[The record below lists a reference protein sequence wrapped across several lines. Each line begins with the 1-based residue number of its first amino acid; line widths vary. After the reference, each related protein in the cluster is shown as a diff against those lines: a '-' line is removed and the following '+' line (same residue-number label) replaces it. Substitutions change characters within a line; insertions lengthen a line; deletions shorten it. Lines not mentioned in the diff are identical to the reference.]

1 MNPAAVVTGASRG
14 IGLAIAE
21 ALAKAGYY
29 VLGTATTQV
38 GADQFT
44 EQMMGQGQGYV
55 LNLSDQP
62 SIDAFAAALKADHGA
77 PLILVNNAGI
87 TQDNLAMRMKPAEW
101 NAVINTNLNGVFH
114 LTQTFMRGMMKAKF
128 GRIINISS
136 VVGRMGNPGQVN
148 YAAAKA
154 GLEGFTRAL
163 GAELASRNITVNAI
177 APGFIATDM
186 TDALSL
192 DQQTKMLE
200 RIPAARLGQP
210 KEVAALVQ
218 FLSSDVA
225 GYITGETISING
237 GLYMS

>member
-1 MNPAAVVTGASRG
+1 MNPVAVVTGASRG

-21 ALAKAGYY
+21 TLAHAGYF
-29 VLGTATTQV
+29 VVGTATTQAS
-38 GADQFT
+38 ADQFSQRMT
-44 EQMMGQGQGYV
+44 PQGQGYV
-55 LNLSDQP
+55 LNLGDSS
-62 SIDAFAAALKADHGA
+62 SIDDFATALKTDHDA

-87 TQDNLAMRMKPAEW
+87 THDNLAMRMKAAEW

-114 LTQTFMRGMMKAKF
+114 LTQTFIRGMMKAKF

-148 YAAAKA
+148 YAAAKS

-186 TDALSL
+186 TDALSSE
-192 DQQTKMLE
+192 QQTKMLE

-210 KEVAALVQ
+210 KEVADLVQ
-218 FLSSDVA
+218 FLSSDAA
-225 GYITGETISING
+225 GYITGETIAING

>member
-1 MNPAAVVTGASRG
+1 MRTTAVVTGASRG

-21 ALAKAGYY
+21 TLVHAGYY
-29 VLGTATTQV
+29 VVGTATTEA
-38 GADQFT
+38 GAEQFS
-44 EQMMGQGQGYV
+44 QRMAGQGQGYV
-55 LNLSDQP
+55 LNLGDQS
-62 SIDAFAAALKADHGA
+62 SIDTFTTALKADHDA

-114 LTQTFMRGMMKAKF
+114 LTQSFMRGMMKAKF

-154 GLEGFTRAL
+154 VLEGFTRAL

-186 TDALSL
+186 TDALSP

-218 FLSSDVA
+218 FLSSDAA
-225 GYITGETISING
+225 GYITGKTIAING
-237 GLYMS
+237 GLYMG

>member
-77 PLILVNNAGI
+77 PLILINNAGI

-225 GYITGETISING
+225 GYITGETIAING

>member
-29 VLGTATTQV
+29 ILGTATTQV

-218 FLSSDVA
+218 FLSSDAA
-225 GYITGETISING
+225 GYITGETIAING

>member
-1 MNPAAVVTGASRG
+1 MSATAVVTGASRG

-21 ALAKAGYY
+21 ALVQAGYY
-29 VLGTATTQV
+29 VLGTATTQA
-38 GADQFT
+38 GADQFSQT
-44 EQMMGQGQGYV
+44 MAGQGQGYV
-55 LNLSDQP
+55 LNLGDQS
-62 SIDAFAAALKADHGA
+62 SIDAFTAALKADHRA
-77 PLILVNNAGI
+77 PLILINNAGI

-101 NAVINTNLNGVFH
+101 NAVISTNLNGVFH
-114 LTQTFMRGMMKAKF
+114 LTQTFIRGMMKAKF

-186 TDALSL
+186 TDALSS
-192 DQQTKMLE
+192 DQQAAMLE
-200 RIPAARLGQP
+200 RVPAARLGQP

-218 FLSSDVA
+218 FLSSDAA
-225 GYITGETISING
+225 GYITGETIAING

>member
-148 YAAAKA
+148 YAASKA

-186 TDALSL
+186 TDALSP
-192 DQQTKMLE
+192 DQQSKMLE
-200 RIPAARLGQP
+200 KIPAARLGQP

-218 FLSSDVA
+218 FLSSDTA
-225 GYITGETISING
+225 GYITGETIAING

>member
-1 MNPAAVVTGASRG
+1 
-14 IGLAIAE
+14 
-21 ALAKAGYY
+21 
-29 VLGTATTQV
+29 
-38 GADQFT
+38 
-44 EQMMGQGQGYV
+44 
-55 LNLSDQP
+55 
-62 SIDAFAAALKADHGA
+62 
-77 PLILVNNAGI
+77 
-87 TQDNLAMRMKPAEW
+87 MRMKPAEW

-225 GYITGETISING
+225 GYITGETIAING

>member
-55 LNLSDQP
+55 LNLSDQS

-163 GAELASRNITVNAI
+163 GTELASRNITVNAI

-225 GYITGETISING
+225 GYITGETIAING

>member
-1 MNPAAVVTGASRG
+1 MTGHAVVTGASRG

-21 ALAKAGYY
+21 ALVEAGYH
-29 VLGTATTQV
+29 VLGTATTQA
-38 GADQFT
+38 GADQFS
-44 EQMMGQGQGYV
+44 QRMAGQGQGYA
-55 LNLSDQP
+55 LNLGDQS
-62 SIDAFAAALKADHGA
+62 SIDAFTVALKADHDA

-87 TQDNLAMRMKPAEW
+87 TQDNLAMRMKSAEW

-114 LTQTFMRGMMKAKF
+114 LTQSFIRGMMKAKF

-148 YAAAKA
+148 YAASKA

-186 TDALSL
+186 TDTLSA
-192 DQQTKMLE
+192 DQQAAMLE
-200 RIPAARLGQP
+200 RIPAGRLGQP
-210 KEVAALVQ
+210 KEVASLVR
-218 FLSSDVA
+218 FLSSDAA
-225 GYITGETISING
+225 GYITGETIQING
-237 GLYMS
+237 GMYMN